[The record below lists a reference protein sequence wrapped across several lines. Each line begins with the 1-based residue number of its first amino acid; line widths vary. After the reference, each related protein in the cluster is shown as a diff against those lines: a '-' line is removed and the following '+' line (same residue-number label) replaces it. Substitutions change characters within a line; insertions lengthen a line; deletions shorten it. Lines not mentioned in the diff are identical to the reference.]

1 MSQPAAR
8 RAFVMHDKLRQ
19 EIAATDG
26 DYAGFDTWR
35 FIAAVHDLLSL
46 TDRMLAGDA
55 DKLGDAARA
64 VLRRLDALRD

>member
-8 RAFVMHDKLRQ
+8 RAFATHDRLRQ
-19 EIAATDG
+19 EVAAADG
-26 DYAGFDTWR
+26 DFAGFDTWR
-35 FIAAVHDLLSL
+35 FMAACTDLLSL